1 MSSWKIVKN
10 VQFNIIPYIVLYD
23 PERLL
28 HCNVPEHSIK
38 FNFHSYL
45 NTVKK

>member
-1 MSSWKIVKN
+1 MYNLILSL
-10 VQFNIIPYIVLYD
+10 YIVLYD

-28 HCNVPEHSIK
+28 HTSVPEHSIK
-38 FNFHSYL
+38 FNVHGNL